1 MTNNASN
8 NPGFEDLITST
19 GYETHDTYKT
29 WLNDVSFWANT
40 IDLTLIMKIIQ
51 RPQDAPQ

>member
-40 IDLTLIMKIIQ
+40 IDLTLIMKIIE